1 MIETLTASGVGP
13 IAGYIALGRSLSR
26 YINIHSYRKNFLVP
40 SLLGTQPTDSSSFPY
55 SLKWDG
61 SGNTLV
67 AATGDNAGVK
77 VFTRSGSTFTSAS
90 VPSNIDAE
98 YGDCA
103 ISSDGSYVAAVGS
116 ISGSNTGR
124 IWHNA
129 SGTLTNLTSVGSFT
143 SNSRSCAV
151 SSDGSYVAFLGQSS
165 PTFLRIKEKSGSGN
179 SATYADMTLASQ
191 PSSGGSAGS
200 TLSGLAFSPDDTY
213 LAVSPENEAHQA
225 IYKFNSGTG
234 VYEKLASPF
243 SGALPDSSVSGCTFS
258 AQGDFLAIATTSKTF
273 FYERTGDTFTSVANI
288 ASSGRGNFHP
298 SGNWYI
304 TGAGAIY
311 KKNSAS
317 SWTLAKSALQTSAG
331 TAAFS
336 PYI

>member
-1 MIETLTASGVGP
+1 MIETLTASGFGP
-13 IAGYIALGRSLSR
+13 IAGYIALGQSTSR
-26 YINIHSYRKNFLVP
+26 YINIHSYRKNILAP
-40 SLLGTQPTDSSSFPY
+40 SLLGTQPTDATKATHSV
-55 SLKWDG
+55 KWDG
-61 SGNTLV
+61 GGNTLV
-67 AATGDNAGVK
+67 AATEDNAGVK
-77 VFTRSGSTFTSAS
+77 AFTRSGSTFTSAS

-116 ISGSNTGR
+116 FSGSNTGR

-151 SSDGSYVAFLGQSS
+151 SSDGSYVAFLGSSS

-191 PSSGGSAGS
+191 PSSGGSAGTS
-200 TLSGLAFSPDDTY
+200 LSGLAFSPDDVY
-213 LAVSPENEAHQA
+213 LAVSPTAKADQA

-234 VYEKLASPF
+234 IYEKLASPF
-243 SGALPDSSVSGCTFS
+243 SGALPDDSVYGCAFS
-258 AQGDFLAIATTSKTF
+258 AQGDFLAIATSSKTF

-288 ASSGRGNFHP
+288 ASGYRGNFHP

-304 TGAGAIY
+304 TGRGAIY

-317 SWTLAKSALQTSAG
+317 SWTLVKSLGFYTA
-331 TAAFS
+331 AAFS